1 MTESGERALLPPGM
15 NDLLPPD
22 AAFEAATVESLIA
35 AFAAQGYER
44 VKPPLLEFEETLLGG
59 AGASMGGQT
68 FRLMDPISH
77 RMLALRAD
85 MTLQIA
91 RIATTRLGHV
101 ARPLRLCYAGQ
112 VLQVS
117 GSQLRSQRQV
127 GQVGCELIGGHG
139 AAADGEIITLAAQS
153 LTGIGVRGLSVD
165 LNLPPLVPVICQD
178 YGLDAAQI
186 AALRG
191 ALDRK
196 DAAGVAALGGPA
208 AKLLG
213 TLLAAAGPARKAL
226 AVLSS
231 LELPATAAQDVAR
244 LKDVVA
250 LVEAVAPDLKI
261 TIDPVENRGFEYHT
275 GVTFVL
281 FALGV
286 RGELGRGGRYRAGQG
301 SNNGS
306 GNGAAANP
314 GEPSTGFTLFM
325 DTVLQAV
332 PGPKP
337 GRRLFL
343 PYGVSAAEG
352 QRLRGDGW
360 VTVAGLTPLGDG
372 AGADVT
378 AEARRLNCTHVLAA
392 GKIASLT

>member
-15 NDLLPPD
+15 SDLLPPD

-59 AGASMGGQT
+59 AGVSMAGQT

-91 RIATTRLGHV
+91 RIATTRLGHI

-139 AAADGEIITLAAQS
+139 AASDGEIITLAAQA
-153 LTGIGVRGLSVD
+153 LAGIGARNLSVD

-178 YGLDAAQI
+178 FGLSPAQI
-186 AALRG
+186 GALRA

-213 TLLAAAGPARKAL
+213 ALLAAAGPARKSLAALSAL
-226 AVLSS
+226 A
-231 LELPATAAQDVAR
+231 LPATAAQDVAR
-244 LKDVVA
+244 LNEVVT
-250 LVEAVAPDLKI
+250 LVETAAPDLKI

-286 RGELGRGGRYRAGQG
+286 RGELGRGGRYRAGQT
-301 SNNGS
+301 
-306 GNGAAANP
+306 GNGGAAHP

-325 DTVLQAV
+325 DTVLQAI
-332 PGPKP
+332 PGPQP
-337 GRRLFL
+337 GRRLFV
-343 PYGVSAAEG
+343 PFGVSAADAR
-352 QRLRGDGW
+352 RLRDEGW
-360 VTVAGLTPLGDG
+360 VTIAGLNPPPDG
-372 AGADVT
+372 RAVRAEEVM
-378 AEARRLNCTHVLAA
+378 AEARRLNCTHVLSA
-392 GKIASLT
+392 GGIASLT

>member
-15 NDLLPPD
+15 NDLLPPN

-59 AGASMGGQT
+59 VGISMAGQT

-91 RIATTRLGHV
+91 RIATTRLGHM

-153 LTGIGVRGLSVD
+153 LAALGVRGLSVD
-165 LNLPPLVPVICQD
+165 LNLPPLVPVICQEF
-178 YGLDAAQI
+178 GLDADQI
-186 AALRG
+186 GRLRA

-196 DAAGVAALGGPA
+196 DAAGVTALGGPA

-213 TLLAAAGPARKAL
+213 ALLAAAGPARKSL
-226 AVLSS
+226 AVLSA
-231 LELPATAAQDVAR
+231 LDLPAAAAQDVAR
-244 LKDVVA
+244 LKEVAA

-286 RGELGRGGRYRAGQG
+286 RGELGRGGRYRAGQTG
-301 SNNGS
+301 NGS
-306 GNGAAANP
+306 GMASP

-325 DTVLQAV
+325 DTVLQAL
-332 PGPKP
+332 PEPKP
-337 GRRLFL
+337 GRRLFV
-343 PYGVSAAEG
+343 PYGIAATEA
-352 QRLRGDGW
+352 QRLRAEGW
-360 VTVAGLTPLGDG
+360 VTVAGLTPD
-372 AGADVT
+372 AADAA

>member
-91 RIATTRLGHV
+91 RIATTRLGHI

-231 LELPATAAQDVAR
+231 LQLPATAAQDVAR
-244 LKDVVA
+244 LKEVVA

-306 GNGAAANP
+306 GNGAANP

-343 PYGVSAAEG
+343 PYGVPAAEG
-352 QRLRGDGW
+352 QRLRAEGW
-360 VTVAGLTPLGDG
+360 VTIAGLTPLGDG

>member
-59 AGASMGGQT
+59 AGASMAGQT
-68 FRLMDPISH
+68 FRLMDPVSH

-91 RIATTRLGHV
+91 RIATTRLGHA

-117 GSQLRSQRQV
+117 GSQLRSQRQI

-139 AAADGEIITLAAQS
+139 AAADGEIITLAAQA
-153 LTGIGVRGLSVD
+153 LAGIGVRGLSVD
-165 LNLPPLVPVICQD
+165 LNLPPLVPVICQEF
-178 YGLDAAQI
+178 GLDSTQVAAMR
-186 AALRG
+186 AAL
-191 ALDRK
+191 DHK

-213 TLLAAAGPARKAL
+213 ALLAAAGPARKTL
-226 AVLSS
+226 AVLAD
-231 LELPATAAQDVAR
+231 LDLPAVATADVTR
-244 LKDVVA
+244 LKEVVA
-250 LVEAVAPDLKI
+250 LVESVAPDLKI

-275 GVTFVL
+275 GVSFVL

-286 RGELGRGGRYRAGQG
+286 RGELGRGGRYRAGG
-301 SNNGS
+301 ASANSVTRATG
-306 GNGAAANP
+306 GNGAAMV

-325 DTVLQAV
+325 DTVLQAI
-332 PGPKP
+332 PGPQP
-337 GRRLFL
+337 GRRLFV
-343 PYGVSAAEG
+343 PFGVAAAEAG
-352 QRLRGDGW
+352 KLRAQGW
-360 VTVAGLTPLGDG
+360 VTVAGLAPASDSM
-372 AGADVT
+372 V
-378 AEARRLNCTHVLAA
+378 EARRLNCTHILSA
-392 GKIASLT
+392 GKIADLV

>member
-22 AAFEAATVESLIA
+22 AAFEAAMVESLIA

-59 AGASMGGQT
+59 AGASMTGQT

-91 RIATTRLGHV
+91 RIATTRLSHT

-139 AAADGEIITLAAQS
+139 TAADGEIITLAAQS
-153 LTGIGVRGLSVD
+153 LAGIGVRGLSVD

-178 YGLDAAQI
+178 YGLDPAQI
-186 AALRG
+186 GALRA

-196 DAAGVAALGGPA
+196 DAAGVAALGGQA

-213 TLLAAAGPARKAL
+213 ALLAAAGPARKSLAAL
-226 AVLSS
+226 SA

-244 LKDVVA
+244 LKEVVA
-250 LVEAVAPDLKI
+250 LVETVAPDLKI

-286 RGELGRGGRYRAGQG
+286 RGELGRGGRYRAGQ
-301 SNNGS
+301 S
-306 GNGAAANP
+306 GNGGAMNA

-343 PYGVSAAEG
+343 PFGVSAAEA
-352 QRLRGDGW
+352 QRLRGEGW
-360 VTVAGLTPLGDG
+360 VTVAGLTPPGDG
-372 AGADVT
+372 RADAENVL
-378 AEARRLNCTHVLAA
+378 AEARRLNCTHVLSA